1 MLAVVLL
8 PYNFHSFGVR
18 KKDGFG
24 GEAMVEKDLGLEGT
38 EGTLGRK
45 TGKVPTKHQEHG
57 PWCGMSREAC

>member
-1 MLAVVLL
+1 MWMARDGK
-8 PYNFHSFGVR
+8 S
-18 KKDGFG
+18 GFG